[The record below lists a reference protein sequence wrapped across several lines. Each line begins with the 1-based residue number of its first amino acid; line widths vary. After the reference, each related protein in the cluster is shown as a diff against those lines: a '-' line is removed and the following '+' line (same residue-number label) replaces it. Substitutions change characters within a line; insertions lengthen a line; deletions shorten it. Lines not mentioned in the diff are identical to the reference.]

1 MDEEEIEYAFLEG
14 AVRAFANDV
23 DEQYG
28 GKYSVTFTIEKI
40 AAGEMS

>member
-1 MDEEEIEYAFLEG
+1 MDPEELEFAFLEG

-28 GKYSVTFTIEKI
+28 GKYSITFTIEKV
-40 AAGEMS
+40 AAGEMG